1 QRPWRHAVAFAN
13 GSEQRALRRLQL
25 PPLRDDRRSP
35 ALGEKL
41 VERETET
48 ALAAVGVD
56 GRLRVVRRHQR
67 LDGAGADAL
76 GLRLAREFL
85 LPGGIAGG
93 RAAALGGV
101 GVRAQA

>member
-1 QRPWRHAVAFAN
+1 MEAK
-13 GSEQRALRRLQL
+13 QRALRRLQL
-25 PPLRDDRRSP
+25 PPLCDDRRSP

-56 GRLRVVRRHQR
+56 GRLRIVRRHQR

-76 GLRLAREFL
+76 WHAPRQKIPVSRWHSRPDE
-85 LPGGIAGG
+85 LPHW
-93 RAAALGGV
+93 AAWT
-101 GVRAQA
+101 